1 MPHLPGSGSTA
12 GLHWNWANHLAQT
25 YSSSSAVARHT
36 CGGDGQRV
44 VKRSGSLSGS
54 VLTPSK
60 ITVYLPGGFEITGSL
75 SGGALQV
82 EWQSL
87 AVMDDRTCVAR
98 FEVKAVDGG
107 AATGESAVLR
117 YQVGNPF
124 ACMVVSAIAKS
135 TAV

>member
-1 MPHLPGSGSTA
+1 MQ
-12 GLHWNWANHLAQT
+12 WNWANQLEQT
-25 YSSSSAVARHT
+25 YSSSSAVARYAY
-36 CGGDGQRV
+36 GGDGQRA

-54 VLTPSK
+54 VLTPSQV
-60 ITVYLPGGFEITGSL
+60 TVYLPGGFEITGSF

-117 YQVGNPF
+117 YQVGNPL
-124 ACMVVSAIAKS
+124 ACMVISAIVKS